1 MHHLRR
7 VQGKTAHAAIQI
19 PERARLNLPHPL
31 TALRV
36 HRLRNLRVRL
46 KETLRAQVQA
56 HAVHAHRQ
64 GLPLGQNNLLIALNQ
79 RHMLAQQ
86 IHRQHRQLRQTLL
99 QPPQLAA
106 NRHQQLLRAEHKPH
120 HQLTRL
126 GCGHQNIL
134 ELTTPGRNV
143 IRGQIGTLNKLVQ
156 HRNSAL
162 NRLNIERAFA

>member
-7 VQGKTAHAAIQI
+7 VQGKTAHTAIQI

-56 HAVHAHRQ
+56 HAVHAHWQ
-64 GLPLGQNNLLIALNQ
+64 GLPLGQNNLFIALNQ

-86 IHRQHRQLRQTLL
+86 VHRQHR
-99 QPPQLAA
+99 
-106 NRHQQLLRAEHKPH
+106 
-120 HQLTRL
+120 
-126 GCGHQNIL
+126 
-134 ELTTPGRNV
+134 
-143 IRGQIGTLNKLVQ
+143 
-156 HRNSAL
+156 
-162 NRLNIERAFA
+162 